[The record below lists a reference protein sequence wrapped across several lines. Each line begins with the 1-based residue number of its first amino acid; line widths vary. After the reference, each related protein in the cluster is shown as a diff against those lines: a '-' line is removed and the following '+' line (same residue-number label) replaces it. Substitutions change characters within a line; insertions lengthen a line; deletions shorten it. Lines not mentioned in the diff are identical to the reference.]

1 MSKEIELEFAK
12 KLQEYYKCKVIIN
25 EQEPYTL
32 ICAADLGKILGIKN
46 ITQQFRNKDIKKVFF
61 DTITKG
67 GNQKMLYTTY
77 KTILQIIVK
86 SRKPNVIEFANK
98 MNLDLETKIYSCIES
113 DTLKCILDSFQNEE
127 MILQYKI
134 NNYLLD
140 LYFPKY
146 KLIIECDES
155 NHQITQNKLNDI
167 KRENEIKILIED
179 CTFIRY
185 NPEEKDFNIFKI
197 INKIFNHIVNC
208 RCSNILL
215 KEIAI

>member
-32 ICAADLGKILGIKN
+32 ICATDLGKILGIKN
-46 ITQQFRNKDIKKVFF
+46 IIQQFRNKDIKVLF

-67 GNQKMLYTTY
+67 GKQKMLYTTY

-98 MNLDLETKIYSCIES
+98 MNLYLETKIYSCIES

-155 NHQITQNKLNDI
+155 KHQRTQNKLNDI
-167 KRENEIKILIED
+167 KRENDIKNLIEN
-179 CTFIRY
+179 CIFIRY

-197 INKIFNHIVNC
+197 INKIFIHIVNC

-215 KEIAI
+215 KEKAI